1 MVDIPDD
8 GHTRLG
14 PSSSIVELADVVGQ
28 VAERLPGAR
37 LTRNAVGNLH
47 IVTPVNDGWRYEGF
61 IDLIDP
67 MASLDD
73 GEEIRS
79 GTDTDH

>member
-8 GHTRLG
+8 EHTRLG
-14 PSSSIVELADVVGQ
+14 PNASAAELADVIGQ

-37 LTRNAVGNLH
+37 VTRNAVGNLH
-47 IVTPVNDGWRYEGF
+47 VVTPVDGGWRYEGF

-67 MASLDD
+67 MASLD
-73 GEEIRS
+73 GEEIRN
-79 GTDTDH
+79 GTNPDH